1 MVFCG
6 VMLCSLVDWCQY
18 FKETCCLRYYTL
30 KAKMADSSEKLVPV
44 YQSTWYRTLEDH
56 HENLKSNFSILAL
69 LQKELAEKRV
79 ALSVLLMDLLSQQAE
94 RRQQLLNTLTEM
106 EKRRWIDEE
115 VCAFSFIIIWFV
127 PCIVLFMYKIYL
139 F

>member
-1 MVFCG
+1 
-6 VMLCSLVDWCQY
+6 
-18 FKETCCLRYYTL
+18 
-30 KAKMADSSEKLVPV
+30 MADSSEKLVPV